1 MKLIESDDD
10 FLEALNA
17 RARQL
22 VDSASNGKLPESY
35 ASLEIL
41 TSIFSAFEGGIAK
54 EKIAACYPVAA
65 WREDRVEVPRAL
77 LGSVVQC
84 WKEYVDVEAS
94 LTLGKAF
101 GLEGGGSGKR
111 PTKALQH
118 KLDRDRRLSNLA
130 IVDIISSRME
140 GAPISQDAAFQAV
153 AESEGVSYETVKK
166 AYRKHSPETLKKLKQ
181 VGVKTS

>member
-1 MKLIESDDD
+1 MKSIESEDD
-10 FLEALNA
+10 FLEALSA

-22 VDSASNGKLPESY
+22 ADSASNGKLPKSY

-41 TSIFSAFEGGIAK
+41 TSIFSAFEGGINK
-54 EKIAACYPVAA
+54 EKIAACYPVAV

-77 LGSVVQC
+77 LRSIVQC
-84 WKEYVDVEAS
+84 WMEYVDAETS
-94 LTLGKAF
+94 LTLGEAF

-118 KLDRDRRLSNLA
+118 KLDRNRRLSNLA
-130 IVDIISSRME
+130 IVDYISSRMD
-140 GAPISQDAAFQAV
+140 GTPISQDAAFQAV

-166 AYRKHSPETLKKLKQ
+166 AYRKHSPETLKKLEQ
-181 VGVKTS
+181 TGVKIS